1 MERGSDTWRK
11 LGQEILSLE
20 TNIDYIES
28 MLLTEGEEDGE
39 GKEAAS
45 PSNTYHSTADGSEM

>member
-1 MERGSDTWRK
+1 MLVVSE

-28 MLLTEGEEDGE
+28 MLLTEGEEEDSE
-39 GKEAAS
+39 GKDQAAS
-45 PSNTYHSTADGSEM
+45 PSNTYHSSTLDGSVAD